1 MIQRIQTIWLLLAA
15 ICAFLTLKFPFF
27 SGSTID
33 IAHVELNGQFNILL
47 LILTAIVGSLAAV
60 CIFLFRNRVIQMRLV
75 LVGLVLQI
83 GCIALYFNAISKFTN
98 GNFALWS
105 VFSFLVAIFFIM
117 AMAAINKDQK
127 LVKSMDR
134 LR

>member
-15 ICAFLTLKFPFF
+15 IFAFLTLKFPFY
-27 SGSTID
+27 SGSTAD

-47 LILTAIVGSLAAV
+47 LLITAIVGTLAAI
-60 CIFLFRNRVIQMRLV
+60 CIFLFRNRVVQMRLAV
-75 LVGLVLQI
+75 VGLLLQI
-83 GCIALYFNAISKFTN
+83 ACIALYFNTITKFIN

-105 VFSFLVAIFFIM
+105 IFSFLIPIFFIL
-117 AMAAINKDQK
+117 AIVGINKDQK